1 MKQYVTA
8 SEGGVAGTV
17 VTWPGP
23 ASPVVCPTPV
33 AVEHHGAAAD
43 QAPSRQP
50 SRLFLL
56 IVVNAA
62 IVGLVASFSL
72 AAIEIATHLVP

>member
-8 SEGGVAGTV
+8 SEGGGAGTL
-17 VTWPGP
+17 VTCPGP
-23 ASPVVCPTPV
+23 ASPVVWPPPV
-33 AVEHHGAAAD
+33 AVGNHGAATNE
-43 QAPSRQP
+43 APPRQS

-56 IVVNAA
+56 VVVNAA
-62 IVGLVASFSL
+62 IVGLVASLSL